1 MSPNITKH
9 LEDEIWELRPGFNRV
24 LYFYFENNTF
34 VLLHIFRKKTPK
46 SEIEKAHKECNDYKN
61 SKWRKRIMRTWE
73 DFKKDAK
80 ELNTTTKED
89 IEEMEVLAN
98 IISSIIEKR
107 NELGISQRELADI
120 CGLPHS
126 SVARIESCAV
136 KPKVETLIKIM
147 KPLGLTLTA
156 KTI

>member
-1 MSPNITKH
+1 
-9 LEDEIWELRPGFNRV
+9 
-24 LYFYFENNTF
+24 
-34 VLLHIFRKKTPK
+34 
-46 SEIEKAHKECNDYKN
+46 
-61 SKWRKRIMRTWE
+61 MRTWE

-80 ELNTTTKED
+80 KLNNTTKED

-156 KTI
+156 KAI